1 MLRYG
6 TARHG
11 VVPSP
16 FSFWRLPSCAAE
28 SAANVNSC
36 WESYTRPQCVPCW
49 PIWDDVQAPP
59 TLDSAPAVS
68 SNLVRRCPVDGQWVT
83 LKGSARDFSE
93 HRSQPDT
100 YMDSWISGL
109 ALHGYSILFAAV
121 FMEAVGLP
129 IPAALALL
137 IAGGASARGSLQVPY
152 ALGGAL
158 LAMVAG
164 DTLMFVMGRYTG
176 WWLLGVLCR
185 ISLNPESCIL
195 RSADSFYRRGRAL
208 LVVAKFIPGIN
219 TMAPPLAGCMN
230 MRLAQF
236 LALDLAGAALYAG
249 AYFGAGFLFSNALE
263 AITRGYQTFGRIVG
277 WVVIVLIAGY
287 VAFQFWLWIRARAL
301 RTVSF
306 EIPAEAARQMAAG
319 ACIYDVR
326 SHGYLDAKATRITG
340 SRRLDPNTLTRCS
353 EQFPDGQL
361 VYVYCTCIREATSV
375 RVARELHDRG
385 VQVAVI
391 KGGLRAWKSAGLPV
405 EPVPLEEMAALP
417 TFR

>member
-1 MLRYG
+1 
-6 TARHG
+6 
-11 VVPSP
+11 
-16 FSFWRLPSCAAE
+16 
-28 SAANVNSC
+28 
-36 WESYTRPQCVPCW
+36 
-49 PIWDDVQAPP
+49 
-59 TLDSAPAVS
+59 
-68 SNLVRRCPVDGQWVT
+68 
-83 LKGSARDFSE
+83 
-93 HRSQPDT
+93 
-100 YMDSWISGL
+100 
-109 ALHGYSILFAAV
+109 
-121 FMEAVGLP
+121 
-129 IPAALALL
+129 
-137 IAGGASARGSLQVPY
+137 
-152 ALGGAL
+152 
-158 LAMVAG
+158 MVAG